1 MTNIVYRP
9 GSWQVVVESSGM
21 IAVPGETAP
30 DRLARLAEMLRT
42 GVPGLTEVIDVLA
55 DGSITALGSFA
66 VALTGSDGV
75 RFAVRGPVSV
85 HIAGVE
91 DGRVVS
97 GADVTTWSE
106 RFVVDPRGYE
116 VLLDEQAS
124 PAEYPIRSGIVLAGA
139 VRAGE
144 TEGAAPETAAVE
156 EPVGAPAASPTTSVE
171 PPVVK
176 EPVEEPVADGPVVE
190 EPVEEP
196 VAEAVDEP
204 VAEQSA
210 AEEQP
215 VPEELT
221 EDTVSDD
228 LAMTQNDA
236 LGDHDGATIS
246 VAEARRLRAAAS
258 APDLSFAPP
267 PPAAAEA
274 PTEVLPVVGAPAAQA
289 GRIRLSTGEVVELDR
304 TVIIGRR
311 PRSTRASGTTM
322 PHLIAVESP
331 QQDISRSHLEIRP
344 EGDSV
349 VVIDLHTTN
358 GSTLHRPGTEPM
370 RLHPGEQ
377 TLVLDGD
384 TVDLGDG
391 VIVGFEGLA

>member
-1 MTNIVYRP
+1 MTHIVYRP

-21 IAVPGETAP
+21 IAVPGETSRE
-30 DRLARLAEMLRT
+30 RLARLAEMLRT

-55 DGSITALGSFA
+55 EGSITALGSFA
-66 VALTGSDGV
+66 VALTGADGV

-85 HIAGVE
+85 HIVGVE

-116 VLLDEQAS
+116 VLLDERPS
-124 PAEYPIRSGIVLAGA
+124 PTEYPIRSGIVLAGA

-144 TEGAAPETAAVE
+144 TADAAPEAPTTPVDQQQPVEQQPVVAEPPAEGPVEQQPVVAEPPAE
-156 EPVGAPAASPTTSVE
+156 EPVDRALPAP
-171 PPVVK
+171 
-176 EPVEEPVADGPVVE
+176 EEPVD
-190 EPVEEP
+190 
-196 VAEAVDEP
+196 
-204 VAEQSA
+204 
-210 AEEQP
+210 
-215 VPEELT
+215 
-221 EDTVSDD
+221 DTVSDD

-246 VAEARRLRAAAS
+246 VAEARRLREAAT
-258 APDLSFAPP
+258 APDLSFAPA
-267 PPAAAEA
+267 PPAATEA
-274 PTEVLPVVGAPAAQA
+274 PTEVLPAVDVPAAPG

>member
-1 MTNIVYRP
+1 MTHIVYRP

-21 IAVPGETAP
+21 IAVPGETSRE
-30 DRLARLAEMLRT
+30 RLARLAEMLRT

-55 DGSITALGSFA
+55 EGSITALGSFA
-66 VALTGSDGV
+66 VALTGADGV

-85 HIAGVE
+85 HIVGVE

-116 VLLDEQAS
+116 VLLDERPS
-124 PAEYPIRSGIVLAGA
+124 PTEYPIRSGIVLAGA

-144 TEGAAPETAAVE
+144 TADAAPEAPTTPVDQQQPVEQQPVVAEPPAE
-156 EPVGAPAASPTTSVE
+156 EPVDRALPAP
-171 PPVVK
+171 
-176 EPVEEPVADGPVVE
+176 EEPVD
-190 EPVEEP
+190 
-196 VAEAVDEP
+196 
-204 VAEQSA
+204 
-210 AEEQP
+210 
-215 VPEELT
+215 
-221 EDTVSDD
+221 DTVSDD

-246 VAEARRLRAAAS
+246 VAEARRLREAAT
-258 APDLSFAPP
+258 APDLSFAPA
-267 PPAAAEA
+267 PPAATEA
-274 PTEVLPVVGAPAAQA
+274 PTEVLPAVDVPAAPG